1 MFKKSAES
9 PEKEPVKQIPIVRSS
24 REERPSAPRA
34 ASAVPTK
41 QAVPS
46 KPVVQPTRQSTLRQL
61 PIEAQKKQMSPTAP
75 VQPSKQSRMDDDE
88 VDVEIPQQSSRRSAG
103 RVSSLQVT
111 SPATE
116 SEAPKKQKSQAA
128 LTQSSKQ
135 SQVDDDEVQVDVEIP
150 QQSRSS
156 RRSAGH
162 LSSLVTESDEFFIR
176 CSNVCLICY
185 ETVKDNVFGVG
196 LPRLRGR
203 AMTWGGQLVY
213 KMLKYRAMT
222 AQRKT
227 GTIAKG
233 TLIIPLKNRKDVR

>member
-1 MFKKSAES
+1 MDDEVDVEVPGSFVSKARAETARNVEQKKKEKSAES
-9 PEKEPVKQIPIVRSS
+9 PEKEPVKQIPTVRSS

-75 VQPSKQSRMDDDE
+75 AQPSKQSRMDEDE

-103 RVSSLQVT
+103 HVVSTRPVA
-111 SPATE
+111 SPVTE

-135 SQVDDDEVQVDVEIP
+135 SQVDDDEVQVDAEIP
-150 QQSRSS
+150 QQYRSP

-162 LSSLVTESDEFFIR
+162 LSSPATESDNAENQSDD
-176 CSNVCLICY
+176 C
-185 ETVKDNVFGVG
+185 
-196 LPRLRGR
+196 
-203 AMTWGGQLVY
+203 
-213 KMLKYRAMT
+213 T
-222 AQRKT
+222 A
-227 GTIAKG
+227 
-233 TLIIPLKNRKDVR
+233 KNRDNSERDSDNTTEE